1 MALVW
6 ESENLG
12 VCVCA
17 VCDLG
22 QATWDGKHLY
32 ELFTNRCRH
41 IERPV
46 LEITQLMAPEL
57 HFEPGVFLILGQDI
71 LTLHHSQPF
80 LSLISEITGSEYSPF
95 QLNRFNVRRKSP
107 LPHHSWCITGPRVG
121 MHALFVKCQPSP
133 GEGAPGWGLE
143 RAPGLPRAI

>member
-1 MALVW
+1 MSGSQKIL
-6 ESENLG
+6 

-17 VCDLG
+17 VYDLG

-32 ELFTNRCRH
+32 ELFTNRYRH
-41 IERPV
+41 MERLV
-46 LEITQLMAPEL
+46 LEITQLMAPEP

-71 LTLHHSQPF
+71 LILHHSQPF
-80 LSLISEITGSEYSPF
+80 LSLISEMTGSEYSPF
-95 QLNRFNVRRKSP
+95 QLKRFNVHRKSP

-121 MHALFVKCQPSP
+121 MHALFVRCQPSP
-133 GEGAPGWGLE
+133 GDGAPCRGLE